1 MKKLFFDQL
10 QKKKGAVWSL
20 LLASGYL
27 KVEEI
32 VFDERSGRYRY
43 RLGLTNQ
50 EVRMLFEDMVSDW
63 FSDEMVSSNS
73 KWIEIDFREGL

>member
-1 MKKLFFDQL
+1 M
-10 QKKKGAVWSL
+10 
-20 LLASGYL
+20 ASGYL
-27 KVEEI
+27 KVEES

>member
-1 MKKLFFDQL
+1 M
-10 QKKKGAVWSL
+10 KKGAVRSL
-20 LLASGYL
+20 LLASAYL
-27 KVEEI
+27 KVEES

-63 FSDEMVSSNS
+63 FSDEMVPYGD
-73 KWIEIDFREGL
+73 KWIEIDFKERV